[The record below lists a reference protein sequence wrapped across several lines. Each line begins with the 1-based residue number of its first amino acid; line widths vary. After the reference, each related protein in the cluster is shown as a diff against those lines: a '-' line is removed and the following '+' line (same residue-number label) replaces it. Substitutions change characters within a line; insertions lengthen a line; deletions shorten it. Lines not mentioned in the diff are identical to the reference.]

1 MTSSRNDRTNLRATF
16 DSVAASYAG
25 ARPTY
30 PPELLDRLVSAT
42 GIGPGAR
49 LLEVGCGPGT
59 ATLPLAERGF
69 RITAVELG
77 AGLAAEARRRLAA
90 YPEVS
95 VVTDGFET
103 YPPGEGSF
111 DVVYAATAWHW
122 VDPAVRYRRAHEVLR
137 PGGHL
142 AYWSASHVVPG
153 NGDPFFREIQEVYDE
168 IGEGVPDDHVF
179 LGPGELPEETAE
191 IEASGLFEVTH
202 VEHVDW
208 ETTYDAD
215 GYLALLDTFSGHIA
229 MGDAK
234 RAHLYAEIR
243 RRLALRSDG
252 LLRRHWGAVLHV
264 AARLG

>member
-1 MTSSRNDRTNLRATF
+1 MDRNHLRNTF
-16 DSVAASYAG
+16 DSVAASYAD

-30 PPELLDRLVSAT
+30 PAELLDALVSAA
-42 GIGPGAR
+42 GIAPGDR

-77 AGLAAEARRRLAA
+77 AGLAAEARRRLAG
-90 YPEVS
+90 YPDVS
-95 VVTDGFET
+95 VVTGSFET
-103 YPPGEGSF
+103 YPLGERSF
-111 DVVYAATAWHW
+111 DLVYAATAWHW

-142 AYWSASHVVPG
+142 AHWSASHLVPRD
-153 NGDPFFREIQEVYDE
+153 GDPFFREIQDVYDE
-168 IGEGVPDDHVF
+168 IGEGVPGDHVW
-179 LGPGELPEETAE
+179 LGPGDLPEETRE
-191 IEASGLFEVTH
+191 TEASGLFEVTL
-202 VEHVDW
+202 VRHVDW

-229 MGDAK
+229 MEEAK

-243 RRLALRSDG
+243 RRLALRPDG
-252 LLRRHWGAVLHV
+252 LVRRHWGAVLHV